1 MQSEECVDW
10 PVWSRSNPYGVISAL
25 WGRLLCPP
33 SYEDIICPRPA
44 AINHC
49 SLFINIQSMAPLTH
63 TNTLPVCK
71 QTSKQMQTW
80 NHWLTPNT
88 NTSNSHDHFSLSP
101 STPPFFFFYFVAFSV
116 LLNSSVS
123 LLSTTLTDL
132 SKQRALVMSSHQSLH
147 LIKWAQNKK
156 RKKKKESS
164 QPTSCHRRER
174 APKSTSDGNLAALKR
189 EMQHFTRTQLK

>member
-1 MQSEECVDW
+1 MSSSGRLWIMEMYILVLRLETSRYAYKFAWRQFLEFYFCLFCTALTSESVNTGRCLQDAVMQSEECVDW

-71 QTSKQMQTW
+71 QTSKQMQTR

-101 STPPFFFFYFVAFSV
+101 STPPFFFWLRF
-116 LLNSSVS
+116 
-123 LLSTTLTDL
+123 LSFWIHPFLPFRPHWLICQSREL
-132 SKQRALVMSSHQSLH
+132 S
-147 LIKWAQNKK
+147 
-156 RKKKKESS
+156 
-164 QPTSCHRRER
+164 
-174 APKSTSDGNLAALKR
+174 
-189 EMQHFTRTQLK
+189 